1 MTSYI
6 REVFTLS
13 AHQKPT
19 VGDTKFSVVPTDH
32 MGWLQCDGRSLS
44 VSSYV
49 FLYNV
54 IGYSYGG
61 SGATST
67 FNLPNSAGRVP
78 AATGTGTDANAS
90 TFRVA
95 LGSTIGEY
103 VQQLSIAEMPSH
115 NHGVAGG
122 GQGAS
127 NNSTSLVSTGISILN
142 STTQITA
149 SQAAHSHSA
158 PNTALTG
165 GTAGF
170 VPGTGA
176 GSGTTNTAQP
186 AITITDPGHTHN
198 INDPTHSHVL
208 NPAGGDKA
216 HNNVQP
222 TIGMGNMF
230 IYSGKVNLGSFPYT
244 TGTLLF

>member
-1 MTSYI
+1 MSSYI
-6 REVFTLS
+6 RQIFTLS

-32 MGWLQCDGRSLS
+32 MGWLYCDGRSLP

-61 SGATST
+61 SAMTST
-67 FNLPNSAGRVP
+67 FNLPNPAGRVP
-78 AATGTGTDANAS
+78 AAVGRGMDANTS
-90 TFRVA
+90 SFTVA

-103 VQQLSIAEMPSH
+103 VHTLTIPEMPGH
-115 NHGVAGG
+115 NHGVAAG
-122 GQGAS
+122 GQS
-127 NNSTSLVSTGISILN
+127 TINNSTSMVSTGITLNDPQHQHTGTTDSAGWSAASIAINNLTTQTNAADDAGSHAHTFTTNLN
-142 STTQITA
+142 STGIT
-149 SQAAHSHSA
+149 
-158 PNTALTG
+158 LY
-165 GTAGF
+165 
-170 VPGTGA
+170 
-176 GSGTTNTAQP
+176 
-186 AITITDPGHTHN
+186 
-198 INDPTHSHVL
+198 DPTHSHVM
-208 NPAGGDKA
+208 NPAGGDRP

-244 TGTLLF
+244 TGTLLY

>member
-32 MGWLQCDGRSLS
+32 MGWLNCDGRSLS
-44 VSSYV
+44 VSSY
-49 FLYNV
+49 
-54 IGYSYGG
+54 
-61 SGATST
+61 
-67 FNLPNSAGRVP
+67 
-78 AATGTGTDANAS
+78 
-90 TFRVA
+90 
-95 LGSTIGEY
+95 
-103 VQQLSIAEMPSH
+103 
-115 NHGVAGG
+115 
-122 GQGAS
+122 
-127 NNSTSLVSTGISILN
+127 
-142 STTQITA
+142 
-149 SQAAHSHSA
+149 
-158 PNTALTG
+158 
-165 GTAGF
+165 
-170 VPGTGA
+170 
-176 GSGTTNTAQP
+176 
-186 AITITDPGHTHN
+186 
-198 INDPTHSHVL
+198 VL

>member
-1 MTSYI
+1 
-6 REVFTLS
+6 
-13 AHQKPT
+13 
-19 VGDTKFSVVPTDH
+19 
-32 MGWLQCDGRSLS
+32 MGWLNCDGLSLS

-67 FNLPNSAGRVP
+67 FNLPNPRGRVP
-78 AATGTGTDANAS
+78 AAIGTGSDANTS
-90 TFRVA
+90 TFTVA

-103 VQQLSIAEMPSH
+103 VHQLSIAEMPGH
-115 NHGVAGG
+115 NHGVAAG
-122 GQGAS
+122 GQS
-127 NNSTSLVSTGISILN
+127 TINNSTSMVSTNITLNDPQHRHTGTTDAAGWSAASIAINNLTTQTNAADDAGQHTHTFTTNLN
-142 STTQITA
+142 STGMT
-149 SQAAHSHSA
+149 
-158 PNTALTG
+158 L
-165 GTAGF
+165 
-170 VPGTGA
+170 
-176 GSGTTNTAQP
+176 
-186 AITITDPGHTHN
+186 
-198 INDPTHSHVL
+198 NDPTHSHVL

>member
-32 MGWLQCDGRSLS
+32 MGWLNCDGRSLS

-67 FNLPNSAGRVP
+67 FNLPNPAGRVP

-103 VQQLSIAEMPSH
+103 VHQLSIAEMPSH

-122 GQGAS
+122 GQIS
-127 NNSTSLVSTGISILN
+127 TNNSTSMVSTGITLN
-142 STTQITA
+142 
-149 SQAAHSHSA
+149 
-158 PNTALTG
+158 
-165 GTAGF
+165 
-170 VPGTGA
+170 
-176 GSGTTNTAQP
+176 
-186 AITITDPGHTHN
+186 DPGHAHAYTTYSN
-198 INDPTHSHVL
+198 ADRGYVAAGDNDGVLGGTQTLNTTTNSTGITLTDPTHSHVL
-208 NPAGGDKA
+208 NPAGGDRA

>member
-1 MTSYI
+1 
-6 REVFTLS
+6 
-13 AHQKPT
+13 
-19 VGDTKFSVVPTDH
+19 
-32 MGWLQCDGRSLS
+32 
-44 VSSYV
+44 V

-67 FNLPNSAGRVP
+67 FNLPNPAGRVP

-103 VQQLSIAEMPSH
+103 VHQLSIAEMPSH

-122 GQGAS
+122 GQIS
-127 NNSTSLVSTGISILN
+127 TNNSTSMVSTGITLN
-142 STTQITA
+142 
-149 SQAAHSHSA
+149 
-158 PNTALTG
+158 
-165 GTAGF
+165 
-170 VPGTGA
+170 
-176 GSGTTNTAQP
+176 
-186 AITITDPGHTHN
+186 DPGHAHAYTTYSN
-198 INDPTHSHVL
+198 ADRGYVAAGDNDGVLGGTQTLNTTTNSTGITLTDPTHSHVL
-208 NPAGGDKA
+208 NPAGGDRA

>member
-1 MTSYI
+1 MSSYI
-6 REVFTLS
+6 RQIFTLS

-32 MGWLQCDGRSLS
+32 MGWLQCDGRSLA

-61 SGATST
+61 SAMTST
-67 FNLPNSAGRVP
+67 FNLPNPAGRVP
-78 AATGTGTDANAS
+78 AAVGRGTDANTS
-90 TFRVA
+90 SFTVA

-103 VQQLSIAEMPSH
+103 VHQLSIAEMPSH

-122 GQGAS
+122 GQIAT
-127 NNSTSLVSTGISILN
+127 NNSTSMVSTGITLNDPQHRHTGVTDAAGWSAATIQIHNLTTQTGAADDAGSHTHSFTTNLN
-142 STTQITA
+142 STGIT
-149 SQAAHSHSA
+149 
-158 PNTALTG
+158 LY
-165 GTAGF
+165 
-170 VPGTGA
+170 
-176 GSGTTNTAQP
+176 
-186 AITITDPGHTHN
+186 
-198 INDPTHSHVL
+198 DPTHSHVM
-208 NPAGGDKA
+208 NPAGGDRA

>member
-1 MTSYI
+1 MSSYI
-6 REVFTLS
+6 RQIFTLS

-32 MGWLQCDGRSLS
+32 MGWLYCDGRPLP

-61 SGATST
+61 SAMTST
-67 FNLPNSAGRVP
+67 FNLPNPAGRVP
-78 AATGTGTDANAS
+78 AAVGRGTDSNTS
-90 TFRVA
+90 SFTVA

-103 VQQLSIAEMPSH
+103 VHTLTIPEMPGH
-115 NHGVAGG
+115 NHGVAAG
-122 GQGAS
+122 GQS
-127 NNSTSLVSTGISILN
+127 TINNSTSMVSTGISVLN

-176 GSGTTNTAQP
+176 GTGTTNTAQP
-186 AITITDPGHTHN
+186 AITVTNPAHTHD
-198 INDPTHSHVL
+198 ITDPTHSHVM
-208 NPAGGDKA
+208 NPAGGDLA

-230 IYSGKVNLGSFPYT
+230 IYSGKVNIGSFPYT
-244 TGTLLF
+244 TGTLLY

>member
-1 MTSYI
+1 MSSYI
-6 REVFTLS
+6 RQIFTLS

-32 MGWLQCDGRSLS
+32 MGWLQCDGRSLA

-61 SGATST
+61 SAMTST
-67 FNLPNSAGRVP
+67 FNLPNPAGRVP
-78 AATGTGTDANAS
+78 AAVGRGTDANTS
-90 TFRVA
+90 SFTVA

-103 VQQLSIAEMPSH
+103 VHQLSIAEMPSH

-122 GQGAS
+122 GQIS
-127 NNSTSLVSTGISILN
+127 TNNSTSMVSTGITL
-142 STTQITA
+142 
-149 SQAAHSHSA
+149 
-158 PNTALTG
+158 
-165 GTAGF
+165 
-170 VPGTGA
+170 
-176 GSGTTNTAQP
+176 
-186 AITITDPGHTHN
+186 TDPGHAHSYNVPNPVQPALGSPGSVGVGTVGATTGSN
-198 INDPTHSHVL
+198 FTGITLNDPTHSHVI
-208 NPAGGDKA
+208 NPAGGDRA

-244 TGTLLF
+244 TGTLLY

>member
-32 MGWLQCDGRSLS
+32 MGWLNCDGRSLS

-67 FNLPNSAGRVP
+67 FNLPNPAGRVP

-103 VQQLSIAEMPSH
+103 VHQLSIAEMPSH

-122 GQGAS
+122 GQIS
-127 NNSTSLVSTGISILN
+127 TNNSTSMVSTGITLN
-142 STTQITA
+142 
-149 SQAAHSHSA
+149 
-158 PNTALTG
+158 
-165 GTAGF
+165 
-170 VPGTGA
+170 
-176 GSGTTNTAQP
+176 
-186 AITITDPGHTHN
+186 DPGHRHN
-198 INDPTHSHVL
+198 YAAPNPTQPALGSGDRVSVDDRTLSTSVGFTGITLTDPTHSHVL
-208 NPAGGDKA
+208 NPAGGDRA

>member
-6 REVFTLS
+6 RQVFTLS

-32 MGWLQCDGRSLS
+32 MGWLYCDGRSLP

-61 SGATST
+61 SAITST
-67 FNLPNSAGRVP
+67 FNLPNPAGRVP
-78 AATGTGTDANAS
+78 AATGTGTDVNSS

-103 VQQLSIAEMPSH
+103 VHQLSIAEMPSH

-127 NNSTSLVSTGISILN
+127 NNSTSLVSTGIYL
-142 STTQITA
+142 
-149 SQAAHSHSA
+149 
-158 PNTALTG
+158 
-165 GTAGF
+165 
-170 VPGTGA
+170 
-176 GSGTTNTAQP
+176 
-186 AITITDPGHTHN
+186 TDPGHTHGYKAPN
-198 INDPTHSHVL
+198 PAQPQALSGSAVSVNDRDLSTTTSFTGIILNDPKHAHTL

>member
-1 MTSYI
+1 MSSYI
-6 REVFTLS
+6 RQIFTLS

-32 MGWLQCDGRSLS
+32 MGWLQCDGRSLA

-61 SGATST
+61 SAMTST
-67 FNLPNSAGRVP
+67 FNLPNPAGRVP
-78 AATGTGTDANAS
+78 AAVGRGTDANTS
-90 TFRVA
+90 SFTVA

-103 VQQLSIAEMPSH
+103 VHQLSIAEMPSH

-122 GQGAS
+122 GQIS
-127 NNSTSLVSTGISILN
+127 TNNSTSMVSTGITL
-142 STTQITA
+142 
-149 SQAAHSHSA
+149 
-158 PNTALTG
+158 
-165 GTAGF
+165 
-170 VPGTGA
+170 
-176 GSGTTNTAQP
+176 
-186 AITITDPGHTHN
+186 TDPGDAHRYNVPNPVQPALGSPGSVGVGTVGATTGSN
-198 INDPTHSHVL
+198 FTGITLNDPTHSHVI
-208 NPAGGDKA
+208 NPAGGDRA

-244 TGTLLF
+244 TGTLLY

>member
-6 REVFTLS
+6 RQVFTLS

-32 MGWLQCDGRSLS
+32 MGWLNCDGRSLS

-67 FNLPNSAGRVP
+67 FNLPNPAGRVP

-103 VQQLSIAEMPSH
+103 VHQLSIAEMPSH

-127 NNSTSLVSTGISILN
+127 NNSTSRVSTNITLNDPQHAHGYTTYIDSDRGYVAASDNDGILARTQNVSTTTNSTGI
-142 STTQITA
+142 T
-149 SQAAHSHSA
+149 
-158 PNTALTG
+158 LT
-165 GTAGF
+165 
-170 VPGTGA
+170 
-176 GSGTTNTAQP
+176 
-186 AITITDPGHTHN
+186 
-198 INDPTHSHVL
+198 DPTHTHGL
-208 NPAGGDKA
+208 NPAGGDLA